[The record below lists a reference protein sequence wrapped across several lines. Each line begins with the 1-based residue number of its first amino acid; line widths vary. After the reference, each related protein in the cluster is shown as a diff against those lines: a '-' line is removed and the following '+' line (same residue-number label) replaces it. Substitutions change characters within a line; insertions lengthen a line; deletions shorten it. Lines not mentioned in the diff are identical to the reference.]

1 MFVHLHNH
9 SNFSFLDSTIPVE
22 QLVEC
27 ACQHR
32 MTSMALT
39 DTNGLYAAVPFYK
52 KAREAGLKPIL
63 GAELTDPQGTDRALL
78 LAKSHHGYTELSALI
93 TRRQLAE
100 DFDLAAELQHMSAEL
115 IILTDSI
122 ALLTA
127 LHGRPDLYAELV
139 LTPTRR
145 SLCRQLYNFARQ
157 HQIPLVATNDVHF
170 ASPEDYNTYRILRAT
185 AERATIHTVDPT
197 RLVSPEQFFASPQ
210 EMAWRF
216 RGLIT
221 PLRATLEI
229 AEQCN
234 VALPLGTWKF
244 PPCVLPQGETP
255 FSRLWKVTFDGLK
268 TRYQPITQEVINR
281 LKHELEIIDRLG
293 FCEYFL
299 VVHRI
304 VEEARRRG
312 FLLVGRGSAVN
323 SIVSYSLGLTN
334 VDPLRYNLY
343 FERFLNPERSSPPDI
358 DIDFSWKDRDELIQW
373 VYDFFGQDK
382 VALISTTVTM
392 RARHAIRETAKALGI
407 PESEVNEFTRPIPGY
422 FTDHVD
428 LRELPRVFP
437 ECQHLPMDREPWPAV
452 LSHAQRILGFP
463 RNLSIHCGGIVIAP
477 EPITHF
483 TPLQRAAKGFVVTQ
497 MDMFPIEEL
506 GLIKIDLLSQRSLGA
521 MKDCLSAVRT
531 NTGDDPPLDDFARI
545 TADPETRRLIRTGR
559 TMGCFYIES
568 PGMRALLERLECDT
582 FEMLVAA
589 SSIIRPGVAESG
601 MMRAFIDRHRDPAQ
615 ITYLHPTLEPL
626 LRETYGVMIYQEDVI
641 RVAHELG
648 GMSLGEA
655 DLLRRAMSGK
665 MRSHEAMDGLE
676 ERFFATCRTQDIP
689 EPIIREIWRQ
699 VASFAGYSFCKGHSA
714 AFAVLS
720 YQMAYLKAH
729 YPAEFMAAVLS
740 NEGGFYHAGAY
751 IQEARRLG
759 LRILLPCIRESE
771 KDYVG
776 RGQTIRIGLKAVKS
790 LSEKSIATI
799 LDERAKRP
807 FSSLHD
813 FAARTRLSTP
823 EIENLIL
830 VGAFDCLGQKRTAL
844 MLELARMGKHHE
856 RKQGDVSE
864 LVEPVRSD
872 TSSFL
877 HGQSVRLHPEVTFA
891 DYSLPK
897 RCELEYEILGYMVSA
912 HPLEL
917 ITMPRGVTRACDM
930 QQRLGRKIRMIGWAI
945 SSKLVCTK
953 NNGRY
958 MKFMSFEDLTGT
970 FEATLFPRTYQ
981 RVAPLTLTHGPYLL
995 EGRVENQTGTF
1006 SLVVEK
1012 LGLYNNNPQP
1022 SPIDTY

>member
-9 SNFSFLDSTIPVE
+9 SNFSFLDSTITVE

-27 ACQHR
+27 ASQER
-32 MTSMALT
+32 MTSVALT
-39 DTNGLYAAVPFYK
+39 DTNGLYAAVAFYK
-52 KAREAGLKPIL
+52 KAREAGLKPII
-63 GAELTDPQGTDRALL
+63 GAELTGPSSSDRALL
-78 LAKSHHGYTELSALI
+78 LAKSYRGYTELSALI
-93 TRRQLAE
+93 TRRHLAE
-100 DFDLAAELQHMSAEL
+100 DFDLATELQRTSTEL

-122 ALLTA
+122 ALLNA
-127 LHGRPDLYAELV
+127 LRGHADLYAELI
-139 LTPTRR
+139 LTSPRR
-145 SLCRQLYNFARQ
+145 SLCRRLYDFARQ
-157 HQIPLVATNDVHF
+157 HQIPLVATNNVHL
-170 ASPEDYNTYRILRAT
+170 ASPADYDTYRILRAA
-185 AERATIHTVDPT
+185 AERATIHTVDPA
-197 RLVSPEQFFASPQ
+197 RLVSPDHFFASPR
-210 EMAWRF
+210 EMARRF
-216 RGLIT
+216 RGLT
-221 PLRATLEI
+221 APLRATLEI

-244 PPCVLPQGETP
+244 PPCVLPQGETS
-255 FSRLWKVTFDGLK
+255 FSALWKVTFDGLK
-268 TRYQPITQEVINR
+268 TRYQPLTQEVINR
-281 LKHELEIIDRLG
+281 LKHELEIIERLG

-304 VEEARRRG
+304 VEEARGRG
-312 FLLVGRGSAVN
+312 FFLVGRGSAVN

-343 FERFLNPERSSPPDI
+343 FERFLNPERGSPPDI

-373 VYDFFGQDK
+373 VYDYFGQDK
-382 VALISTTVTM
+382 VALICTTVTM

-422 FTDHVD
+422 FMDHVD
-428 LRELPRVFP
+428 LHELPRVFP
-437 ECQHLPMDREPWPAV
+437 ECQHLPIEREPWTTV

-483 TPLQRAAKGFVVTQ
+483 TPLQRAAKGFVITQ
-497 MDMFPIEEL
+497 MDMFPIEDL

-521 MKDCLSAVRT
+521 MKDCLTAVCT
-531 NTGDDPPLDDFARI
+531 HTGDEPPVENFARI
-545 TADPETRRLIRTGR
+545 TADPETRGLIRTGR
-559 TMGCFYIES
+559 TMSCFYIES
-568 PGMRALLERLECDT
+568 PGMRALLERLECDS

-601 MMRAFIDRHRDPAQ
+601 MMRAFIDRHRDPSK
-615 ITYLHPTLEPL
+615 ITYLHPKLEPL
-626 LRETYGVMIYQEDVI
+626 LHETYGVMIYQEDVM

-665 MRSHEAMDGLE
+665 MRSHDAMDHLE
-676 ERFFATCRTQDIP
+676 QRFFASCRRQDIP
-689 EPIIREIWRQ
+689 EPIIHEIWRQ
-699 VASFAGYSFCKGHSA
+699 IASFAGYSFCKGHSA

-720 YQMAYLKAH
+720 YQMTYLKAH

-740 NEGGFYHAGAY
+740 NGGGFYHAGAY

-759 LRILLPCIRESE
+759 LRILPPCIHESE

-776 RGQTIRIGLKAVKS
+776 RGRTIRIGFMAVKS
-790 LSEKSIATI
+790 LAEKSITTI
-799 LDERAKRP
+799 LRERTKRP
-807 FSSLHD
+807 FSTLED
-813 FAARTRLSTP
+813 FTTRTRLATP
-823 EIENLIL
+823 EIEYLIM
-830 VGAFDCLGQKRTAL
+830 VGAFDCMGQKRTAL
-844 MLELARMGKHHE
+844 MLELAHLRKKHEGKQ
-856 RKQGDVSE
+856 RDE
-864 LVEPVRSD
+864 LDLVGPVRSD
-872 TSSFL
+872 TRLSL
-877 HGQSVRLHPEVTFA
+877 RGQSGPVGPGAGLR
-891 DYSLPK
+891 DYSRAK

-917 ITMPRGVTRACDM
+917 ITLPQGVTPACDM
-930 QQRLGRKIRMIGWAI
+930 QQRLGRRVRMIGWAI
-945 SSKLVCTK
+945 SSKLVRTK

-1006 SLVVEK
+1006 SLIVEK
-1012 LGLYNNNPQP
+1012 IALYQNPKQHHE
-1022 SPIDTY
+1022 